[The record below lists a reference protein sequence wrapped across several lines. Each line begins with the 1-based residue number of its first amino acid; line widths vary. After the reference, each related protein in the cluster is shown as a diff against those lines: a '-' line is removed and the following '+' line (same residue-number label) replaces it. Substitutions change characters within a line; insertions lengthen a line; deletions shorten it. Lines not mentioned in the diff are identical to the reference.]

1 MSALRDA
8 AGTALRRCCSHLVN
22 HPQPS
27 AAAHKEKDMQVLR
40 IWARPLA
47 AAVVSAAWIVSVPL
61 ASAQTQAPNTP
72 TQAQPPKIP
81 DQKLDAAAAA
91 VEQVSTIKQNYQE
104 KLTSAPPAEKER
116 ITTEA
121 NDAMARAV
129 TDQGLSVEEYNS
141 IIQVAQNDPQIR
153 QQILQR
159 VKKK

>member
-1 MSALRDA
+1 M
-8 AGTALRRCCSHLVN
+8 
-22 HPQPS
+22 
-27 AAAHKEKDMQVLR
+27 KEKDMQVSR

-47 AAVVSAAWIVSVPL
+47 AAVLSAAWIVSGPL
-61 ASAQTQAPNTP
+61 ANAQTQAPNAQTP
-72 TQAQPPKIP
+72 MQPSNIP

-91 VEQVSTIKQNYQE
+91 VDQVSTIKQNYQE

-141 IIQVAQNDPQIR
+141 IIQVAQNDPQLR
-153 QQILQR
+153 QKILQR
-159 VKKK
+159 IKKK

>member
-1 MSALRDA
+1 
-8 AGTALRRCCSHLVN
+8 
-22 HPQPS
+22 
-27 AAAHKEKDMQVLR
+27 MQVLR
-40 IWARPLA
+40 ISARPLA
-47 AAVVSAAWIVSVPL
+47 AAVVSVAWIVSVPP
-61 ASAQTQAPNTP
+61 ANAQTQAPNAQ
-72 TQAQPPKIP
+72 TQAQPQKIP
-81 DQKLDAAAAA
+81 EQKLDAAAAA